1 MDIEQLNNILS
12 KGEGQHTEFKS
23 DFPEQAHKI
32 AKSMA
37 AFSNSGGGI
46 ILIGVDDDGS
56 PVGIGK
62 PSDAID
68 RLADIAKG
76 CSPPLWPTIG
86 RIYITSDVT
95 VVYAELSHS
104 PISMY
109 KGKIYIRVGATSRE
123 ASAKEI
129 EKLSQPLNPQYIQ
142 LEANLEQSYRISRRK
157 LKNRAW
163 KGYFIS
169 AVGIILYL
177 GLTIGLL
184 LIKPDIV
191 FSTWHIIILVA
202 TMASFI
208 YVLKPYLDD
217 MSLYYKRPKKFHQAI
232 FVGQGRF
239 IEEKDEDSYLVYK
252 PTAACIYPCCNEG
265 KIVVTNAPPREVSRL
280 GKTYVGIC
288 SIAGKDH
295 SYRIDHI
302 WVATPESFDWRA
314 LDRT

>member
-1 MDIEQLNNILS
+1 MDLEQLNNILS

-32 AKSMA
+32 AKSMV

-46 ILIGVDDDGS
+46 ILMGVDDDGS
-56 PVGIGK
+56 PVGIGN
-62 PSDAID
+62 PSDAVD

-76 CSPPLWPTIG
+76 CNPPLWPTIG
-86 RIYITSDVT
+86 RTYIRSNVT

-109 KGKIYIRVGATSRE
+109 GGKVYIRVGATSRE
-123 ASAKEI
+123 ASGKEI
-129 EKLSQPLNPQYIQ
+129 EKLSQPLNPQHIQ

-169 AVGIILYL
+169 TVGIILYL
-177 GLTIGLL
+177 GLTFGLL
-184 LIKPDIV
+184 LTKPDIV
-191 FSTWHIIILVA
+191 FSMWHTIILVA
-202 TMASFI
+202 IMASFI
-208 YVLKPYLDD
+208 YILKPYLDD
-217 MSLYYKRPKKFHQAI
+217 MSLYYKRPKKVNQSI

-252 PTAACIYPCCNEG
+252 PTAACIYPCCNQG
-265 KIVVTNAPPREVSRL
+265 KIVVTNAPPREASRL

>member
-1 MDIEQLNNILS
+1 MDLEQLNSILS
-12 KGEGQHTEFKS
+12 RGEGQHAEFKS
-23 DFPEQAHKI
+23 DFPKQAHKI
-32 AKSMA
+32 AKSMV

-46 ILIGVDDDGS
+46 ILMGVDNDGS
-56 PVGIGK
+56 PVGIRS
-62 PSDAID
+62 PSDAVD

-76 CSPPLWPTIG
+76 CNPPLWPTIG
-86 RIYITSDVT
+86 RTYITLDVT

-109 KGKIYIRVGATSRE
+109 GGKVYIRVGATSRE
-123 ASAKEI
+123 ASGKEI
-129 EKLSQPLNPQYIQ
+129 EKLSQSLNPQHIQ
-142 LEANLEQSYRISRRK
+142 LEANLEQSYRISRWR
-157 LKNRAW
+157 LKNQAW

-169 AVGIILYL
+169 IVGIILYL

-184 LIKPDIV
+184 LIKPDIA
-191 FSTWHIIILVA
+191 FSTWHIIILVVVI
-202 TMASFI
+202 ASFI
-208 YVLKPYLDD
+208 YVLKPYLED
-217 MSLYYKRPKKFHQAI
+217 MSLYYKRPKKTHQSI

-239 IEEKDEDSYLVYK
+239 MEEKDENSYLVYN

-265 KIVVTNAPPREVSRL
+265 KIVVTNAPPREASRL

-288 SIAGKDH
+288 SIADKDH